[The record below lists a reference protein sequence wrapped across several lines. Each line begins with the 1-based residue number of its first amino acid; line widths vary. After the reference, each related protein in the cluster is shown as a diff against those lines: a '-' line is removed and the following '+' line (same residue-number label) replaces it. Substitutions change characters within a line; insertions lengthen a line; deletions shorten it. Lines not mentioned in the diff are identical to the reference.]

1 MVMVSCVTSRRV
13 SPHLLPV
20 FCLFI
25 FLFSQLQPA
34 SSDSVSLF
42 EQLKLT
48 IVRAHTNRNKPPSGH
63 RRSPRA
69 PDLYINLWAIQKAS
83 DGSDT
88 GKDMYLGKTK
98 VVKNNHRPVFNE
110 TFTYDRDHSMPYT
123 IGTDGV
129 LRIHLYDQAP
139 GLIGTDEDLGYFD
152 VPLGNIVEDEKSGVE
167 MMGQITGDGG
177 TKSSIAYRVDY
188 KIDPMGTREEGAGID
203 DDFSFGNEPVSAKK
217 SSGRQK
223 ISISI

>member
-1 MVMVSCVTSRRV
+1 MAMLSCLVLM
-13 SPHLLPV
+13 LLLSGVNVVHSEP
-20 FCLFI
+20 
-25 FLFSQLQPA
+25 
-34 SSDSVSLF
+34 VSLF

-69 PDLYINLWAIQKAS
+69 PDLYINVWAIQKAA

-98 VVKNNHRPVFNE
+98 VIKNNHRPIFNE
-110 TFTYDRDHSMPYT
+110 TMTYDRDHTIPYT

-129 LRIHLYDQAP
+129 LRIHLYDQNP
-139 GLIGTDEDLGYFD
+139 GLIGTDEDLGFFD

-167 MMGQITGDGG
+167 MMGQVETGSI
-177 TKSSIAYRVDY
+177 KSNIAYKVEY
-188 KIDPMGTREEGAGID
+188 KIDPLGTRQAGVGID
-203 DDFSFGNEPVSAKK
+203 DDFTFTNDPHTK
-217 SSGRQK
+217 SKTGRGKQGIT
-223 ISISI
+223 ISI